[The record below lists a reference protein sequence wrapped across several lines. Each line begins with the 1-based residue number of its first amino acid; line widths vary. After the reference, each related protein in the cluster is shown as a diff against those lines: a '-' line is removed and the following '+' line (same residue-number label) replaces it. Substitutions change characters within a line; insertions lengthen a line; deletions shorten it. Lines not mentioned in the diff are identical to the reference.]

1 MLDLTHLHPM
11 VVHFPIAL
19 ILVALLFDMVSL
31 FTQRELFSK
40 MALYLLLLGTLG
52 LIAAFLTGDL
62 AEESVEKTRAL
73 HRVLETHEEA
83 GELAMWFMIVVAA
96 ARLAM
101 VYFRRNQGVFQ
112 WAGLVAVLIGAI
124 LVIRTAYYGGEL
136 VYKHGAG
143 VQITAPTATGSPNP
157 APPSL
162 QDDDDD
168 EDEHNE

>member
-11 VVHFPIAL
+11 VVHFPVAL
-19 ILVALLFDMVSL
+19 ILVALLFDVVSL
-31 FTQRELFSK
+31 FTQRELFGK
-40 MALYLLLLGTLG
+40 MALYLLVLGTLG

-62 AEESVEKTRAL
+62 AEEGVEKTRAL
-73 HRVLETHEEA
+73 HQVLETHEEA
-83 GELAMWFMIVVAA
+83 GELTMWFMIVVVA

-101 VYFRRNQGVFQ
+101 VYFRRSQGVFQ
-112 WAGLVAVLIGAI
+112 WAALAAMIIGAL

-143 VQITAPTATGSPNP
+143 VQIAAPTATESSNP

-162 QDDDDD
+162 QDDD